1 MSKATERAARA
12 LGLGLAIF
20 GAAGIARGEGADQAP
35 LSAID
40 WLSQSVATPATLP
53 RGPIAV
59 PQPQAGSP
67 APTGLAPPPADT
79 ITVTPLN
86 RQAPVAL
93 GLVSAAR
100 SGLPPSLWGTTPSS
114 DLARHL
120 RAERPDTLPAMRSL
134 LYALLIT
141 ELSPP
146 ADNDPQNALFLA
158 RIDRLLDLGA
168 LEPALA
174 ILELMAKP
182 DPESFRRWF
191 DASLLVGEE
200 DRACRVMRATPEIAP
215 TFPARIFCLARG
227 GDWNAAALALRTGET
242 LGTIDPGM
250 AELLARF
257 LDPELADGAED
268 LPLPDRP
275 SPLVLRM
282 MEAIG
287 QPLPTVTLPVAFAQA
302 DLRSNSGWK
311 ARIEAGERLAR
322 VGAIPPNRLM
332 GLYSEQR
339 AAASGGVWER
349 VKAVQALDQA
359 LAEGDMEATITA
371 LDAAW
376 AQMTPLELEVPFAEL
391 FGVRLANAE
400 LKGEAGALAFRVALL
415 SQAYEALANRRE
427 PADMAERFLIGVAR
441 GDTTGLTPPDQLGV
455 AIQHA
460 FSDPEPPLPP
470 QLATLLADKKL
481 GEAILKAID
490 AVTQGASGDLRDV
503 TGGLALLRKVGLEQ
517 AARQAA
523 LDLLLLERR
532 G

>member
-1 MSKATERAARA
+1 MGVLFMAAA
-12 LGLGLAIF
+12 GLAL
-20 GAAGIARGEGADQAP
+20 AESTDQAP

-40 WLSQSVATPATLP
+40 WLSQSVATPAALP
-53 RGPIAV
+53 RGPVAQ
-59 PQPQAGSP
+59 PQAQPQAGSA
-67 APTGLAPPPADT
+67 APVGLAPPPAGA

-100 SGLPPSLWGTTPSS
+100 SGLPPSLWGATPSAE
-114 DLARHL
+114 LARLL
-120 RAERPDTLPAMRSL
+120 RAERPDTLPAMRAL
-134 LYALLIT
+134 LSALLIT

-146 ADNDPQNALFLA
+146 TDGDPQNVLFLA

-174 ILELMAKP
+174 ILELIAKP

-242 LGTIDPGM
+242 LGTIDPEM

-287 QPLPTVTLPVAFAQA
+287 QPLPTLTLPVAFAQA

-322 VGAIPPNRLM
+322 AGAIPPNRLL

-349 VKAVQALDQA
+349 VKAIQALDHA
-359 LAEGDMEATITA
+359 LNDGDPAAIA
-371 LDAAW
+371 ASLDAAW
-376 AQMTPLELEVPFAEL
+376 AQMVPLELEVPFAQL
-391 FGVRLANAE
+391 FGVRLSSAALE
-400 LKGEAGALAFRVALL
+400 GEAGALAFRIALL
-415 SQAYEALANRRE
+415 SDAYETLANRHE
-427 PADMAERFLIGVAR
+427 PADTAERFLIGVAR

-455 AIQHA
+455 AIQRV
-460 FSDPEPPLPP
+460 FSDPEPALPP
-470 QLATLLADKKL
+470 ALATLLADNKL
-481 GEAILKAID
+481 GEAVLKAIE
-490 AVTQGASGDLRDV
+490 AVTQGASGDLREV

-523 LDLLLLERR
+523 LELLLLERR